1 MSEQERYFDLN
12 MEDVLDDWEIYHAI
26 REIIANALDEQVLTK
41 TKDIEI
47 TKEDSVHKIR
57 DFGRGLRY
65 VHFTQNEDQEKLKNP
80 GLVIGKFG
88 VGLKDALAT
97 LNRHKIDVNIKTK
110 HGDITLEKTAKHG
123 FDDITTLHAV
133 FSEPTEEIEGTE
145 FVLKGCTDA
154 DITKAKNLFLKFS
167 GEELLD
173 KTKFGEILKKH
184 PSSVPDEF
192 TQKTLDSNLIGTM
205 QQKSNKDDF
214 LVSNIFINGVK
225 VAKEENF
232 LFSYNITSMTT
243 TMRKALNRERTNVGR
258 TAYAPRIKDILLSS
272 TNSEVARMLANDLGG
287 FEQGTQHDEL
297 KWNDVSVHACRIL
310 NSENKVVFVTPNEQ
324 FMQKSVID
332 HAKKD
337 GHEVVIIPD
346 VISEKIDGIT
356 DIKGN
361 PMRDLGQ
368 FEVEYEESFEYKF
381 VEETELTDS
390 ERMVF
395 GYKEKIMNLVGGK
408 PQRVHDILITETLR
422 VGSTVC
428 GVAGLWKPDENV
440 IIIKRSQLSDLKSF
454 AGTLLHEIAHATS
467 GFHDVDRDFEVVL
480 TDFLGK
486 TGFDALQKS

>member
-1 MSEQERYFDLN
+1 M
-12 MEDVLDDWEIYHAI
+12 
-26 REIIANALDEQVLTK
+26 
-41 TKDIEI
+41 
-47 TKEDSVHKIR
+47 
-57 DFGRGLRY
+57 
-65 VHFTQNEDQEKLKNP
+65 
-80 GLVIGKFG
+80 
-88 VGLKDALAT
+88 
-97 LNRHKIDVNIKTK
+97 
-110 HGDITLEKTAKHG
+110 
-123 FDDITTLHAV
+123 
-133 FSEPTEEIEGTE
+133 
-145 FVLKGCTDA
+145 
-154 DITKAKNLFLKFS
+154 
-167 GEELLD
+167 
-173 KTKFGEILKKH
+173 
-184 PSSVPDEF
+184 
-192 TQKTLDSNLIGTM
+192 
-205 QQKSNKDDF
+205 
-214 LVSNIFINGVK
+214 
-225 VAKEENF
+225 
-232 LFSYNITSMTT
+232 
-243 TMRKALNRERTNVGR
+243 
-258 TAYAPRIKDILLSS
+258 
-272 TNSEVARMLANDLGG
+272 
-287 FEQGTQHDEL
+287 
-297 KWNDVSVHACRIL
+297 
-310 NSENKVVFVTPNEQ
+310 FVTPNEQ

-368 FEVEYEESFEYKF
+368 YEVEYEESFEYKF

-480 TDFLGK
+480 TNFLGNI
-486 TGFDALQKS
+486 GSDALQKS

>member
-1 MSEQERYFDLN
+1 MSQQERKFDLN

-47 TKEDSVHKIR
+47 VKEDGVHKIQ

-65 VHFTQNEDQEKLKNP
+65 AHFTQNEDQEKLNNP
-80 GLVIGKFG
+80 DLVIGKFG

-192 TQKTLDSNLIGTM
+192 TQEALDDVKLN
-205 QQKSNKDDF
+205 DF

-258 TAYAPRIKDILLSS
+258 TAYAGRIKDILLSS
-272 TNSEVARMLANDLGG
+272 TNSEVVRMLANDLGG

-297 KWNDVSVHACRIL
+297 KWNDVSVHACKIL
-310 NSENKVVFVTPNEQ
+310 NSKDKVVFVTHQEQ
-324 FMQKSVID
+324 STEKHLLD
-332 HAKKD
+332 YAKGD
-337 GHEVVIIPD
+337 GFEIIIIPN
-346 VISEKIDGIT
+346 VIKEKIQGIEDVEGNMIR
-356 DIKGN
+356 DIS
-361 PMRDLGQ
+361 Q
-368 FEVEYEESFEYKF
+368 YEQEYAESFE
-381 VEETELTDS
+381 
-390 ERMVF
+390 
-395 GYKEKIMNLVGGK
+395 
-408 PQRVHDILITETLR
+408 
-422 VGSTVC
+422 
-428 GVAGLWKPDENV
+428 
-440 IIIKRSQLSDLKSF
+440 
-454 AGTLLHEIAHATS
+454 
-467 GFHDVDRDFEVVL
+467 FE
-480 TDFLGK
+480 FIPE
-486 TGFDALQKS
+486 AE

>member
-1 MSEQERYFDLN
+1 MSQQERKFDLN

-41 TKDIEI
+41 TKEIEI
-47 TKEDSVHKIR
+47 TKEDGVHKIR

-65 VHFTQNEDQEKLKNP
+65 AHFTQNEDQEKLNNP
-80 GLVIGKFG
+80 DLVIGKFG

-97 LNRHKIDVNIKTK
+97 LNRHKINVNVKTK
-110 HGDITLEKTAKHG
+110 HGNITLEKRAKHG
-123 FDDITTLHAV
+123 FPDIEVLHAV
-133 FSEPTEEIEGTE
+133 FSEPTEEIDGTE
-145 FVLKGCTDA
+145 FVLKGCADA
-154 DITKAKNLFLKFS
+154 DITNAKNLFLKFS

-173 KTKFGEILKKH
+173 KTKYGEILKKH
-184 PSSVPDEF
+184 PPSVPGEF
-192 TQKTLDSNLIGTM
+192 TQETLEGGKLN
-205 QQKSNKDDF
+205 DF
-214 LVSNIFINGVK
+214 LVSNIFINGVN

-258 TAYAPRIKDILLSS
+258 TAYTGRIKDILLSS

-310 NSENKVVFVTPNEQ
+310 NSENNVVFVTPNEQ
-324 FMQKSVID
+324 FMQKRVID
-332 HAKKD
+332 LAKKD

-346 VISEKIDGIT
+346 VISEKIDGVT

-368 FEVEYEESFEYKF
+368 YEVEYEESFEYKF

-480 TDFLGK
+480 TNFLGNI
-486 TGFDALQKS
+486 GSDALQKS

>member
-1 MSEQERYFDLN
+1 MSQQERGFDLN

-47 TKEDSVHKIR
+47 VKEDGVHKIQ

-65 VHFTQNEDQEKLKNP
+65 AHFTQNEDQEKLNNP
-80 GLVIGKFG
+80 DLVIGKFG

-97 LNRHKIDVNIKTK
+97 LNRHKINVNVKTK
-110 HGDITLEKTAKHG
+110 HGNITLEKRAKHG
-123 FDDITTLHAV
+123 FPDIVVLHAV
-133 FSEPTEEIEGTE
+133 FSEPTEKIEGTE
-145 FVLKGCTDA
+145 FVLKGCADD

-173 KTKFGEILKKH
+173 KTKYGEILKKH
-184 PSSVPDEF
+184 PPSVPGEF
-192 TQKTLDSNLIGTM
+192 TQETLEGGKLN
-205 QQKSNKDDF
+205 DF

-272 TNSEVARMLANDLGG
+272 TNSEVARMLANDLGRY
-287 FEQGTQHDEL
+287 EQGTQHDEL

-310 NSENKVVFVTPNEQ
+310 NSENNVVFVTPNEQ
-324 FMQKSVID
+324 FMQKRVID
-332 HAKKD
+332 LAKKD
-337 GHEVVIIPD
+337 GREVVIIPD

-368 FEVEYEESFEYKF
+368 YEVEYEESFEYKF

-454 AGTLLHEIAHATS
+454 AGTLLHEIAHAAS

>member
-1 MSEQERYFDLN
+1 MSQQERKFDLN

-41 TKDIEI
+41 TKEIEI
-47 TKEDSVHKIR
+47 TKEDGVHKIR

-65 VHFTQNEDQEKLKNP
+65 AHFTQNEDQEKLNNP
-80 GLVIGKFG
+80 DLVIGKFG

-110 HGDITLEKTAKHG
+110 HGNITLEKRAKHG
-123 FDDITTLHAV
+123 FPDIEVLHAV
-133 FSEPTEEIEGTE
+133 FSEPTEEIDGTE
-145 FVLKGCTDA
+145 FVLKGCADD
-154 DITKAKNLFLKFS
+154 DITKAKNLFLVFS
-167 GEELLD
+167 GENALD
-173 KTKFGEILKKH
+173 KTKYGEILAKK
-184 PSSVPDEF
+184 S
-192 TQKTLDSNLIGTM
+192 T
-205 QQKSNKDDF
+205 
-214 LVSNIFINGVK
+214 VSNIYINGVK
-225 VAKEENF
+225 VAEEENF

-310 NSENKVVFVTPNEQ
+310 NSENNVVFVTPNEQ
-324 FMQKSVID
+324 FMQKRVID
-332 HAKKD
+332 LAKKD

-368 FEVEYEESFEYKF
+368 YEVEYEESFEYKF

-428 GVAGLWKPDENV
+428 GVSGLWNPDENA

-454 AGTLLHEIAHATS
+454 AGTLLHEIAHAAS

>member
-1 MSEQERYFDLN
+1 MSQQERGFDLN

-41 TKDIEI
+41 TKEIEI
-47 TKEDSVHKIR
+47 TKEDGVHKIR

-65 VHFTQNEDQEKLKNP
+65 AHFTQNEDQEKLNNP
-80 GLVIGKFG
+80 DLVIGKFG

-97 LNRHKIDVNIKTK
+97 LNRHKINVNVKTK
-110 HGDITLEKTAKHG
+110 HGNITLEKRAKHG
-123 FDDITTLHAV
+123 FPDIEVLHAV
-133 FSEPTEEIEGTE
+133 FSEPTEEIDGTE
-145 FVLKGCTDA
+145 FVLKGCADA
-154 DITKAKNLFLKFS
+154 DITNAKNLFLKFS

-173 KTKFGEILKKH
+173 KTKYGEILKKH
-184 PSSVPDEF
+184 PTSVPDEF
-192 TQKTLDSNLIGTM
+192 TQETLEGGKLN
-205 QQKSNKDDF
+205 DF

-258 TAYAPRIKDILLSS
+258 TAYTGRIKDLLLSS
-272 TNSEVARMLANDLGG
+272 TNSEVVRMLANDLGG

-310 NSENKVVFVTPNEQ
+310 NSENNVVFVTPNEQ
-324 FMQKSVID
+324 FMQKRVID
-332 HAKKD
+332 LAKKD

-368 FEVEYEESFEYKF
+368 YEVEYEESFEYKF

-454 AGTLLHEIAHATS
+454 AGTLLHEIAHAAS

-486 TGFDALQKS
+486 TGSDALRKS

>member
-1 MSEQERYFDLN
+1 MSQQERGFDLN

-41 TKDIEI
+41 TKEIEI
-47 TKEDSVHKIR
+47 TKEDGVHKIR

-65 VHFTQNEDQEKLKNP
+65 AHFTQNEDQEKLNNP
-80 GLVIGKFG
+80 DLVIGKFG

-97 LNRHKIDVNIKTK
+97 LNRHKINVNVKTK
-110 HGDITLEKTAKHG
+110 HGNITLEKRAKHG
-123 FDDITTLHAV
+123 FPDIEVLHAV
-133 FSEPTEEIEGTE
+133 FSEPTEEIDGTE
-145 FVLKGCTDA
+145 FVLKGCADA
-154 DITKAKNLFLKFS
+154 DITNAKNLFLKFS

-173 KTKFGEILKKH
+173 KTKYGEILKKH
-184 PSSVPDEF
+184 PTSVPDEF
-192 TQKTLDSNLIGTM
+192 TQETLEGGKLN
-205 QQKSNKDDF
+205 DF

-258 TAYAPRIKDILLSS
+258 TAYAGRIKDILLSS
-272 TNSEVARMLANDLGG
+272 TNSEVVRMLANDLGG

-310 NSENKVVFVTPNEQ
+310 NSENNVVFVTPNEQ
-324 FMQKSVID
+324 FMQKRVID
-332 HAKKD
+332 LAKKD

-368 FEVEYEESFEYKF
+368 YEVEYEESFEYKF

-454 AGTLLHEIAHATS
+454 AGTLLHEIAHAAS

-486 TGFDALQKS
+486 TGSDALRKS